1 MGACA
6 SDTNP
11 APVTKAAPGPAAEQ
25 MVGKPTL
32 HYFDVN
38 GRGEVCKLVAAVGGL
53 EIDIKEYPFVAN
65 GASAAD
71 KLKAGKVESE
81 HTKAATAMGMDGCG
95 LPIITHGD
103 LKINQSFACANY
115 MAGLGPKYPKV
126 TPQQQA
132 IDDMFQG
139 ALEDCMGLA
148 AGVILSGGDPA
159 LVPKIMTNVLT
170 HLTKYIPADGFVHGL
185 GTPTI
190 ADICILVLTQALIPF
205 GATLGEGAAEV
216 YGKFPKAVALGE
228 RTAAFPA
235 IAKWLTNE
243 YCCLKKPPRA
253 SR

>member
-126 TPQQQA
+126 
-132 IDDMFQG
+132 
-139 ALEDCMGLA
+139 
-148 AGVILSGGDPA
+148 ILSGGDPA
-159 LVPKIMTNVLT
+159 LVPNIMTNVLT